1 MILAATIFLGI
12 TLFETNVKEM
22 EIGFME
28 ALTIYSGVTFA
39 ALISATSDYVKET

>member
-12 TLFETNVKEM
+12 TLFSDENEM

-39 ALISATSDYVKET
+39 AIISAASDYVKEK

>member
-12 TLFETNVKEM
+12 TLFSNENEM

-28 ALTIYSGVTFA
+28 ALTIYFGVTFA
-39 ALISATSDYVKET
+39 AIISAASDYVKEK

>member
-1 MILAATIFLGI
+1 LILAATIFLVI
-12 TLFETNVKEM
+12 TLFLNENEI

-39 ALISATSDYVKET
+39 AIISATSDYVKEK

>member
-1 MILAATIFLGI
+1 LILAATIFLVI
-12 TLFETNVKEM
+12 TLFSNKNEI

-39 ALISATSDYVKET
+39 ALISASSDYVKEK